1 MAHFSTQIRINATA
15 EEVWEVLADIGG
27 IYKWNPGV
35 VHSYSTS
42 EKNGGEGASRHCDLQ
57 TPSGKS
63 FGYLEELAFDWREGE
78 GYKID
83 IYESNLPIKSN
94 VVEFA
99 VKADGDGAIVTL
111 APDYALKYGLLGR
124 LLNQLVVRR
133 KFRKGMEDLLSGL
146 KYHIETG
153 ELVGERVP
161 DMAAAAV

>member
-1 MAHFSTQIRINATA
+1 MAHFSTQIRINAPTHT
-15 EEVWEVLADIGG
+15 VWEVLADIGG

-35 VHSYSTS
+35 AHSYSTS
-42 EKNGGEGASRHCDLQ
+42 EEISGEGASRHCDLQ
-57 TPSGKS
+57 TPGGKS

-94 VVEFA
+94 VIEFA
-99 VKADGDGAIVTL
+99 AKADGDGTIVTL
-111 APDYALKYGLLGR
+111 ASDYALKYGLLGR
-124 LLNQLVVRR
+124 LLNQIVVRR
-133 KFRKGMEDLLSGL
+133 QFKKGMEELLSGL

-153 ELVGERVP
+153 ELVGDRVP